1 MFRIGT
7 DSSRIYRLGPFIVEK
22 YPFSLMVFAIHYYLM
37 SSNRRDTLTVLSDL
51 LENMSE
57 PRRVTRLLYSS
68 NLSYAQFSKYL
79 KMVKDMGLAEEQK
92 KPFHCYQVTPDGK
105 FFMEMV
111 RKRQEKSIVVSKLT

>member
-1 MFRIGT
+1 M
-7 DSSRIYRLGPFIVEK
+7 
-22 YPFSLMVFAIHYYLM
+22 
-37 SSNRRDTLTVLSDL
+37 LSDL

-79 KMVKDMGLAEEQK
+79 KMVKDMGLAEEHK
-92 KPFHCYQVTPDGK
+92 KPYSCYSVTPDGK

-111 RKRQEKSIVVSKLT
+111 KKRQEKSLVVSKLT